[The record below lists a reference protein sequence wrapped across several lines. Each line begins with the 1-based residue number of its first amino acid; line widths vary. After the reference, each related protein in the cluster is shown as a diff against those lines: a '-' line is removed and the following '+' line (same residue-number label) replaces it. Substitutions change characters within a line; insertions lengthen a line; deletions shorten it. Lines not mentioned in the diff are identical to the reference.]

1 MEHQRRKKKIKAS
14 TVVKIVIA
22 VLLIAA
28 ILAGVI
34 YYLRSRV
41 KEQYGS
47 RSSANI
53 LSATVQ
59 SGSISTTVYG
69 TGRLQDDDTE
79 TVAVPTGVE
88 LSEVRVAEGDTVNEG
103 DVLASVKPASV
114 ISAMSQTQAD
124 IDKLDAQLEEAAG
137 EEIDDAI
144 TATVDGRVKKIF
156 AAEGDDVSADMI
168 EHNARMLLSLDG
180 CMALELE
187 AGSLSP
193 EDAVTVTGSDGTAYE
208 GKVEKK
214 SGSTATIL
222 ISDDG
227 PVYEDSVTVTD
238 SDGGALGTAKLSI
251 HDPISVVGFA
261 GTVDSVSVS
270 ENDRVS
276 SGSTLIKL
284 TDTAYT
290 ANYEQLLSQRKELE
304 QTLLSLVEIYRSGA
318 VTAGCGGTVKAIPS
332 DGTENAEEAVTDF
345 SICPDKTMSISVSID
360 ESDILSLSVGQEV
373 NVSVSSLSDETYSG
387 TITAIDKTGASS
399 SGVTQYTA
407 TVQVD
412 KAEGMLAGMSASASI
427 TIESVDN
434 ALTIPLDALRQ
445 TSSTAY
451 VYTTYDESTGELGGM
466 VEVQTGIS
474 NSSYVEIVSGL
485 SEGDTVYYQE
495 KRSSGFGG
503 FSMPGGFGG
512 GSGFGSSGFG
522 GSSGFP
528 GGSGSSG
535 FPGGGGS
542 SGFPGGGSFP
552 GGSGSGSG
560 SGRPSGFPG
569 GGS

>member
-144 TATVDGRVKKIF
+144 TATVDGRVKKIY
-156 AAEGDDVSADMI
+156 AAEGDDVSAIMI
-168 EHNARMLLSLDG
+168 EHNALMLLSLDG
-180 CMALELE
+180 YMSLELE
-187 AGSLSP
+187 AGTLSP
-193 EDAVTVTGSDGTAYE
+193 EDTVTVTGSDGTAYE

-222 ISDDG
+222 IADDG
-227 PVYEDSVTVTD
+227 PVYEDTVSVTD
-238 SDGGALGTAKLSI
+238 SDGGALGTARLAI

-318 VTAGCGGTVKAIPS
+318 VTAACGGTVKAIPS
-332 DGTENAEEAVTDF
+332 DGTENAEEATTDF

-451 VYTTYDESTGELGGM
+451 VYTSYDESTGELGGM

-535 FPGGGGS
+535 FPGGG
-542 SGFPGGGSFP
+542 SFP

-560 SGRPSGFPG
+560 SGRPSSFPG

>member
-34 YYLRSRV
+34 CYLRSRV

-88 LSEVRVAEGDTVNEG
+88 LSEVRVAEGDAVNEG

-144 TATVDGRVKKIF
+144 TATVDGRVKKIY
-156 AAEGDDVSADMI
+156 AAEGDDVSAAMI
-168 EHNARMLLSLDG
+168 EHNALMLLSLDG
-180 CMALELE
+180 YMSLELE

-238 SDGGALGTAKLSI
+238 SDGGALGTAKLAI

-276 SGSTLIKL
+276 AGGTLFKL

-318 VTAGCGGTVKAIPS
+318 VTAGCSGTVKAIPS

-485 SEGDTVYYQE
+485 NEGDTVYYQE

-512 GSGFGSSGFG
+512 GSGFGSSGF
-522 GSSGFP
+522 
-528 GGSGSSG
+528 
-535 FPGGGGS
+535 
-542 SGFPGGGSFP
+542 PGGGSFP

-560 SGRPSGFPG
+560 SGRPSSFPG

>member
-156 AAEGDDVSADMI
+156 AAEGDDVSAVMI
-168 EHNARMLLSLDG
+168 EHNALMLLSLDG
-180 CMALELE
+180 YMSLELE

-238 SDGGALGTAKLSI
+238 SDGGALGTAKLAI

>member
-41 KEQYGS
+41 KAQYGS
-47 RSSANI
+47 RSSANV

-69 TGRLQDDDTE
+69 TGRLQDDDVE
-79 TVAVPTGVE
+79 TAAVPTGVE
-88 LSEVRVAEGDTVNEG
+88 LSEVRVAVGDAVNEG

-144 TATVDGRVKKIF
+144 TATVDGRVKKIY
-156 AAEGDDVSADMI
+156 AAEGDDVSAVMI
-168 EHNARMLLSLDG
+168 EHNALMLLSLDG
-180 CMALELE
+180 YMSLELE

-222 ISDDG
+222 IPDDG
-227 PVYEDSVTVTD
+227 PVYEDTVTVTD
-238 SDGGALGTAKLSI
+238 GDGQTLGTAKLAI

-270 ENDRVS
+270 ENDKVS
-276 SGSTLIKL
+276 TGGTLLKL

-304 QTLLSLVEIYRSGA
+304 GTLLSLVEIYRSGA
-318 VTAGCGGTVKAIPS
+318 VTAVCGGTVKAIPS
-332 DGTENAEEAVTDF
+332 DGTENAEAVTDF

-373 NVSVSSLSDETYSG
+373 NVSVSSLSDDTYAG
-387 TITAIDKTGASS
+387 TITAIDRTGASS

-407 TVQVD
+407 TVQVE

-451 VYTTYDESTGELGGM
+451 VYTSYDESTGELGGM

-512 GSGFGSSGFG
+512 SGSGFPGGS

-535 FPGGGGS
+535 FPGGSGS
-542 SGFPGGGSFP
+542 GSGFSFP

-560 SGRPSGFPG
+560 RPSGGFPG